1 MCIHACTHT
10 YKATIVTTCY
20 YIKFNKIHIH
30 LLLSTHTRTHAHI
43 QHTTHTHAHAHAHA
57 HTHSHTHAH
66 AHTHTYNTHT
76 HTHALAHTH
85 THTRAHIQHT
95 HTHTHTTFHTFPVFA
110 VGVEFPV
117 QNSVQLLNYFHDH
130 NQLLPPTESDELR
143 NTAGT
148 SPAQPDLCDHT
159 SLSYAGD
166 CGYGQ

>member
-1 MCIHACTHT
+1 MKDLHQTAYHLWTQPSPPHLRNGSDRGILSASS
-10 YKATIVTTCY
+10 
-20 YIKFNKIHIH
+20 NKVMQ
-30 LLLSTHTRTHAHI
+30 SV
-43 QHTTHTHAHAHAHA
+43 
-57 HTHSHTHAH
+57 
-66 AHTHTYNTHT
+66 
-76 HTHALAHTH
+76 HALAHTHMHSH

>member
-20 YIKFNKIHIH
+20 NIKFNKIHIH

-57 HTHSHTHAH
+57 HTHSH